1 MVIARKVR
9 TNAATIKVILL
20 FNAYYLKILE
30 ISFVMSVP
38 IAYFVMDYYYS
49 TFADCAWLSIWMFA
63 LAFWAVLL
71 VNLTEVT
78 LGCYKAASDHPVE
91 SIKKE

>member
-9 TNAATIKVILL
+9 TNAATVKVILL
-20 FNAYYLKILE
+20 FNAYYLKMLR

-38 IAYFVMDYYYS
+38 IAYFVRDYYCS
-49 TFADCAWLSIWMFA
+49 TFAYCAWLSSWMFT
-63 LAFWAVLL
+63 LAFRAVLL

-78 LGCYKAASDHPVE
+78 LGCYKAASDHLVE